1 MAGQVTNGPLAGG
14 HSQNVQRVRISSQNF
29 LFQDFIWTARQTGVV
44 HFFVVGHQVPIPRRK
59 SSQEE
64 APLHAWV
71 HQEVQ
76 VREWSHNFSARDWI
90 HCKSSIAILFSEF
103 ADTEQILRFSHP
115 QKWELLDM
123 NPGPA
128 SLKPLLI
135 SRPASKLTEATIS
148 LPLPLESPW

>member
-76 VREWSHNFSARDWI
+76 VSERTHHI
-90 HCKSSIAILFSEF
+90 MILMPETDSFKPVKAALPSF
-103 ADTEQILRFSHP
+103 FYLR
-115 QKWELLDM
+115 
-123 NPGPA
+123 
-128 SLKPLLI
+128 SLTLNKF
-135 SRPASKLTEATIS
+135 
-148 LPLPLESPW
+148 